1 MSSKAEQWLRDIL
14 QSVEMIESHVAGM
27 NFERFRTDVKTMDAV
42 ERRLQRISEAAIR
55 LGSEAEQFCPGLP
68 WQNIRGIGNWL
79 RHQYD
84 RVDLDTVW
92 HTATVEI
99 VPLKTSV
106 KAALHHLQSATE
118 PPNLG

>member
-1 MSSKAEQWLRDIL
+1 MALL
-14 QSVEMIESHVAGM
+14 
-27 NFERFRTDVKTMDAV
+27 
-42 ERRLQRISEAAIR
+42 
-55 LGSEAEQFCPGLP
+55 EAEVDGDRLSDEEIITRLIQ
-68 WQNIRGIGNWL
+68 IRGIGNWL

-99 VPLKTSV
+99 VPLKASV
-106 KAALHHLQSATE
+106 KAALQQLQSATE

>member
-1 MSSKAEQWLRDIL
+1 
-14 QSVEMIESHVAGM
+14 M